1 MDHFVFLDRN
11 LIVGLIKMIFICTD
25 ANGKNSNFNQIKP
38 KIKDG
43 IKGFC
48 FGDQEIRRQG
58 YERKEKKETL

>member
-1 MDHFVFLDRN
+1 
-11 LIVGLIKMIFICTD
+11 MIFICTD